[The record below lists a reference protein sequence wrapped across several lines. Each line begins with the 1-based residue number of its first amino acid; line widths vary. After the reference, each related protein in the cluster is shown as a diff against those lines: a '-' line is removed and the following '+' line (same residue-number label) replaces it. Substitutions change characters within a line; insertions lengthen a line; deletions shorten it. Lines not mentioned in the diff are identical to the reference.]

1 MEWNERLIAEISQSS
16 KNLQS
21 FRRNLK
27 DCVLRFAGIV
37 SSLKLENHYVQRVEW
52 SGISV

>member
-1 MEWNERLIAEISQSS
+1 MEWNERSNAEVSQSRTI
-16 KNLQS
+16 LQT

-37 SSLKLENHYVQRVEW
+37 SALKLSRATFGVKFGVE
-52 SGISV
+52 

>member
-1 MEWNERLIAEISQSS
+1 LEWNERLIAEISQSRTI
-16 KNLQS
+16 LES

-37 SSLKLENHYVQRVEW
+37 SALKLSCVTFGV
-52 SGISV
+52 